1 MGKPLS
7 NDIKLRAENFPNP
20 SKVDV
25 SEYKMMDSRW
35 LRGGRVFSASN
46 GDLKDSSETYCPYF
60 EFQSGFTNET
70 NSINLI

>member
-46 GDLKDSSETYCPYF
+46 VICGITCYHTPNF
-60 EFQSGFTNET
+60 
-70 NSINLI
+70 NLHSRSANLS

>member
-35 LRGGRVFSASN
+35 LRGGR